1 MLPEPAHPEGHGG
14 HAHHPALAHHFDNL
28 AQQGEASTLG
38 MWVFLVTEVLFFGGL
53 FLVYLVYRSTYPEA
67 FIAGSHELDVL
78 LGGINTAVL
87 ITSSLTMALAVHA
100 AQTGHRRTLMIFL
113 VVTMVLGAAFL
124 GIKSVEYYH
133 KFVEHHVPG
142 PGFQFEEEYIRHA
155 QLFFSLYFIMTGLH
169 ALHMIIGLG
178 IMTGCSGGRGA
189 ASSPPSTTARSR
201 SAASTGTSST
211 SSGFS
216 CSRCCICWG
225 DTDDATADR
234 TQRPQRSQRKEIYG
248 ISLRALRALRSSA
261 VGCGAG
267 GGAKH

>member
-178 IMTGCSGGRGA
+178 IMTWMLWWSWRGIITAEYYSPIEISGLYWHFVDIVWIFLFPLLYLLGRHG
-189 ASSPPSTTARSR
+189 
-201 SAASTGTSST
+201 
-211 SSGFS
+211 
-216 CSRCCICWG
+216 
-225 DTDDATADR
+225 
-234 TQRPQRSQRKEIYG
+234 
-248 ISLRALRALRSSA
+248 
-261 VGCGAG
+261 
-267 GGAKH
+267 